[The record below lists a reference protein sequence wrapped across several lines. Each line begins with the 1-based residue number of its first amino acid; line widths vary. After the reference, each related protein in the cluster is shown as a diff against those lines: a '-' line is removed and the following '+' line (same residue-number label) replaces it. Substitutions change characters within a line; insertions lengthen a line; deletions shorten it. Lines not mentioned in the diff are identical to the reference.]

1 MKVLTVD
8 DEPLILSGLVKIVQ
22 EVAPLGTEVRKATN
36 AYDALDL
43 MKDYMPDVTITDLNM
58 PEKNG
63 FELIE
68 EIKLGGWCDR
78 FIILT
83 GYDEFEYV
91 RRALRTGVVDYL
103 LKPIDKGEIA
113 GLLGRI
119 REELP
124 NESDADYSCRA
135 KRILTYIQIHF
146 RKDLSLD
153 DLAERMNLHPN
164 YISSLFKK
172 ETGHTFINYLNM
184 LRIQA
189 AQELLLSNSELSVSA
204 IGQQVGYDSKH
215 YFSKVFKKYTGTT
228 PGAYRNNEI

>member
-43 MKDYMPDVTITDLNM
+43 MKDYLPDVTITDLNM

-91 RRALRTGVVDYL
+91 RRALRAGVVDYL

-113 GLLGRI
+113 ALLGRI

-124 NESDADYSCRA
+124 NESDTDYSCHA
-135 KRILTYIQIHF
+135 KRLLTYIQIHF
-146 RKDLSLD
+146 RRDLSLD
-153 DLAERMNLHPN
+153 DLAEQMNLHPN

-189 AQELLLSNSELSVSA
+189 AQELLMSNSELSVSA

-228 PGAYRNNEI
+228 PGAYRNNQ

>member
-8 DEPLILSGLVKIVQ
+8 DEPLILNGLVKIIQ
-22 EVAPLGTEVRKATN
+22 EVAPLKTEIFKATN
-36 AYDALDL
+36 AFEALDI
-43 MKDYMPDVTITDLNM
+43 MKDYMPDVMITDLSM

-63 FELIE
+63 FELME
-68 EIKLGGWCDR
+68 EAKSGGWCDR

-103 LKPIDKGEIA
+103 LKPIDKQEIA
-113 GLLGRI
+113 SILGRI

-124 NESDADYSCRA
+124 DESQTEYSYHA
-135 KRILTYIQIHF
+135 KRILTYIQIHY

-153 DLAERMNLHPN
+153 HLAERMNLHPN

-172 ETGHTFINYLNM
+172 ETGQTFVNYLNM

-189 AQELLLSNSELSVSA
+189 AQELLMSNNELSVSA
-204 IGQQVGYDSKH
+204 IGQQVGYDSKC

-228 PGAYRNNEI
+228 PGAYRSHE